1 MSCTVRALAIVA
13 NIATLIAGAGTV
25 NAQSAAVPSS
35 SVTSTRA
42 YTRLA
47 VVEAIDRDAR
57 TLTLK
62 GQEGRVF
69 TTQVPPE
76 VRNFDQIAVGD
87 RVRADVSDAVVLAL
101 RKPGAGGGPQAGPAT
116 VLAVAPPGEKP
127 AAATV
132 RTTEVE
138 VTIIAVDVPQRLV
151 TLRGPRNEWT
161 IHVDPSLEGLSS
173 LKPGDVV
180 IARHTEAVT
189 IAVEKAP

>member
-1 MSCTVRALAIVA
+1 MSCTVRAVALVTTIV
-13 NIATLIAGAGTV
+13 TLIAGAGTV
-25 NAQSAAVPSS
+25 NAQSAAVPST

-42 YTRLA
+42 YTMLA

-76 VRNFDQIAVGD
+76 VRNFGQIAVGD
-87 RVRADVSDAVVLAL
+87 RVRADVSDALVLAL
-101 RKPGAGGGPQAGPAT
+101 RKPGAGGPQAGTAT

-161 IHVDPSLEGLSS
+161 IHVDPSVEGLSG